1 VRARGKRWTRR
12 ALISIVAAVFVVAGV
27 FQSGLAEH
35 WMRRAL
41 IGQIERRTGT
51 RVQIGGFHFHVWRL
65 QAEIDDLTLHGLEG
79 PGEPPLFHADRVD
92 VAIRVLSFFGRQI
105 ALDKLIV
112 EHPQVAVRIGSNG
125 RSNLPAPK
133 VRARKGMWRET
144 LFRLRIGRLDLRDGS
159 VTFNNRRVP
168 LAVVG
173 RNFEFA
179 LHYEAPPNAPDSYAG
194 QLRWQQVELAQR
206 RYLPFRFDL
215 SAKFTLHR
223 DAFEL
228 DELVWKLPHSEIDL
242 RAELPSFARSDWN
255 LRYRGWLSLAD
266 VRTIFRAPKT
276 PDGIV
281 DFSGQAHY
289 ASATARG
296 STQAGGTRAANAPGV
311 GEWTASGYYHAHDIR
326 MAYQWFH
333 AGGIETSG
341 DYDVA
346 QRRLVVP
353 NLRVRALGGAV
364 NGRLEMDF
372 DGLAFRTDTHL
383 HGASL
388 GSIFAALD
396 NPDFPVH
403 ALHWDGVVDAD
414 SENTWNAN
422 FRHFRTKGET
432 RWSPPAT
439 PAPGL
444 IPVTARI
451 EYDYSEDLR
460 KVEVAPSEITTPK
473 AQVNMNGM
481 LGAADSAMEVK
492 FQTDEL
498 ADWGDFINV
507 LRGPDAASS
516 RIAGKAAW
524 RGRILGPITG
534 PTFIGHV
541 QATDARYNKL
551 YWTRID
557 GDLEYSPDDFRLTKT
572 VVQRVRTSAALDLA
586 LELDGD
592 WSFIPSSPWRLD
604 ARIEH
609 APSDDLQ
616 ALFET
621 NYPVSGFLSGDFHGS
636 GTRAHPMFDANFVY
650 EDIEARG
657 FHFDRLSGQ
666 LHVEHDEVRFSGAE
680 LDKAGGRIAGDF
692 LYRFQEQQATF
703 DLTGTGI
710 ELEKI
715 RELQTASL
723 PVAGRLNFT
732 FRGSGPLRAPV
743 ARGELQVRN
752 LRLGNEVKGDFTG
765 QLASDGQSARVTL
778 ASEPMREKFQGE
790 LTIGF
795 QGEQLVSG
803 RLSVKDFDLDPFIVA
818 GLHLKQLTGHSTAD
832 GTFTISG
839 ALRRPDSI
847 EVKADISRISF
858 NYEFVQLSND
868 GNIRLTYRRNKV
880 RIEQAHLH
888 GPETDFQLSGSG
900 RFDRDRPLDFAL
912 AGAVNLRLLKGLLPE
927 LDARG
932 KADVNVSVEG
942 TMAQP
947 QVTGRAS
954 VRDASAMY
962 ADFPVGLSKV
972 NGDVVFNKSRLLFDR
987 VTAESGGGQLT
998 LNGSVTYEEG
1008 PLRYDIT
1015 ASTSTVRI
1023 RYPAGMSWLAGGTL
1037 QLSGTKD
1044 AALLSGRVQ
1053 VERLLFAQGV
1063 DVASFF
1069 ASAAETAPGLP
1080 STSPFLR
1087 NLAFDVE
1094 GQTSPGARIEWTGAH
1109 IEVDGNV
1116 RLRGTWDRP
1125 VLLGHLH
1132 LLGGEMPFRGNV
1144 FELTRGDVNFANP
1157 FQLDPVLDVEATSTI
1172 DQYQVTIDFSGPA
1185 SRLTLNY
1192 RSDPPLPDSDIVALL
1207 ALGSTGE
1214 AGGLRSQAGAAQ
1226 NYGATALLSEA
1237 ISTGIGGRIEHLFG
1251 ISHFRV
1257 DPFVAGTGT
1266 ESNAAARVTIQQQ
1279 VTHQMMITYSTNA
1292 ATSNQYQLIQVEY
1305 ALKRNLSVVFLRDIN
1320 GTYGFDIKWVKHF
1333 K

>member
-1 VRARGKRWTRR
+1 VSARWKRWTRR
-12 ALISIVAAVFVVAGV
+12 ALISIVAAALVVAGI
-27 FQSGLAEH
+27 FESGLAER

-41 IGQIERRTGT
+41 VSQLEQRTGG
-51 RVQIGGFHFHVWRL
+51 RVHIGGFHFHAWRL
-65 QAEIDDLTLHGLEG
+65 RAEIEDLTLHGLEG

-92 VAIRVLSFFGRQI
+92 VAIRILSFFGREI
-105 ALDKLIV
+105 ALDELIV
-112 EHPQVAVRIGSNG
+112 ERPQVAVRIDSNG
-125 RSNLPAPK
+125 RSNLPSPK
-133 VRARKGMWRET
+133 PRAGARPWRDT
-144 LFRLRIGRLDLRDGS
+144 LFRLRVGKLDLRDGS
-159 VTFNNRRVP
+159 VAFNNRRAP
-168 LAVVG
+168 LAVGG
-173 RNFEFA
+173 RNFEFS
-179 LHYEAPPNAPDSYAG
+179 LHYEAPANAPDSYAG
-194 QLRWQQVELAQR
+194 RLRWQQVELTER

-228 DELVWKLPHSEIDL
+228 DELVWKLPHSELNL

-255 LRYRGWLSLAD
+255 LRYRGRVSLAD
-266 VRTIFRAPKT
+266 VRAIFRAPTT
-276 PDGIV
+276 PDGIA

-289 ASATARG
+289 AAGTQLGAAPARG
-296 STQAGGTRAANAPGV
+296 AGGGGAQAGGA
-311 GEWTASGYYHAHDIR
+311 WTGSGYYHGHDIR
-326 MAYQWFH
+326 MPYQWFH

-341 DYDVA
+341 DYELA

-364 NGRLEMDF
+364 DGRLEMDF
-372 DGLAFRTDTHL
+372 EELAFRTNTHL
-383 HGASL
+383 RGASL
-388 GSIFAALD
+388 ATIFAALD
-396 NPDFPVH
+396 NRDFPVH

-439 PAPGL
+439 LAAGA

-451 EYDYSEDLR
+451 EYDYSQDR
-460 KVEVAPSEITTPK
+460 RRVAVSPSEIRMPK
-473 AQVNMNGM
+473 AQINMDGK
-481 LGAADSAMEVK
+481 LGASDSAMNVTFRAE
-492 FQTDEL
+492 DL
-498 ADWGDFINV
+498 LDWNGFINV
-507 LRGPDAASS
+507 LRGPDAAPS

-524 RGRILGPITG
+524 SGRILGPITG
-534 PTFIGHV
+534 PTFAGHV
-541 QATDARYNKL
+541 QAAEARYDKL
-551 YWTRID
+551 YWDQVD
-557 GDLEYSPDDFRLTKT
+557 GDVEYSPDAFRLTKT
-572 VVQRVRTSAALDLA
+572 VVQRGRTSATLDLA
-586 LELDGD
+586 LELDGK
-592 WSFIPSSPWRLD
+592 WSFIPSSPWTLD
-604 ARIEH
+604 AHAEH

-616 ALFET
+616 AMFET
-621 NYPVSGFLSGDFHGS
+621 NYPISGFLSGDFHGS
-636 GTRAHPMFDANFVY
+636 GTRADPMFDANFVY

-657 FHFDRLSGQ
+657 IHFDRLSGQ
-666 LHVEHDEVRFSGAE
+666 LYLEHDGVRLSGAE
-680 LDKAGGRIAGDF
+680 LRKAGGRVTGEF
-692 LYRFQEQQATF
+692 LYRFQEQQAMF
-703 DLTGTGI
+703 DVTGTGFAI
-710 ELEKI
+710 EKI
-715 RELQTASL
+715 GELQTAAL
-723 PVAGRLNFT
+723 PIGGQLQFNL
-732 FRGSGPLRAPV
+732 RGSGPLRAPV
-743 ARGELQVRN
+743 ARGELRVAN
-752 LRLGNEVKGDFTG
+752 LKLGDEVEGDFTG

-778 ASEPMREKFQGE
+778 ASEPAREKLQGE
-790 LTIGF
+790 LSIGF
-795 QGEQLVSG
+795 TGDQLISG
-803 RLSVKDFDLDPFIVA
+803 RLSTRDFDLDPLIVA
-818 GLHLKQLTGHSTAD
+818 GLHLRHLTGHSTAD
-832 GTFTISG
+832 GVFTISG
-839 ALRRPDSI
+839 ARRQPDSI

-868 GNIRLTYRRNKV
+868 GNIHLTYRRNEV
-880 RIEQAHLH
+880 RIEQARLH
-888 GPETDFQLSGSG
+888 GPETDLQLGGSA
-900 RFDRDRPLDFAL
+900 RFDRDRPLNFAL
-912 AGAVNLRLLKGLLPE
+912 SGGANLRLLKGLLPD

-932 KADVNVSVEG
+932 RTEVNVSVEG
-942 TMAQP
+942 TMARP
-947 QVTGRAS
+947 QFTGRAS
-954 VRDASAMY
+954 VRDASAHY

-972 NGDVVFNKSRLLFDR
+972 NGDFVFDKSRLLFDR

-998 LNGSVTYEEG
+998 LNGSVTYGEG
-1008 PLRYDIT
+1008 PLRYDVT
-1015 ASTSTVRI
+1015 AATSVVRI

-1044 AALLSGRVQ
+1044 AALVSGRVQ

-1069 ASAAETAPGLP
+1069 ASTAETVAGPP
-1080 STSPFLR
+1080 SSSPFLQ

-1144 FELTRGDVNFANP
+1144 FELTRGDINFANP
-1157 FQLDPVLDVEATSTI
+1157 FRLDPVLNVEATSTI
-1172 DQYQVTIDFSGPA
+1172 NQYQVTIDFSGPA
-1185 SRLTLNY
+1185 SRLALNY

-1214 AGGLRSQAGAAQ
+1214 GTALRAQAGAAQ

-1237 ISTGIGGRIEHLFG
+1237 ISSGIGGRIEHLFG

-1266 ESNAAARVTIQQQ
+1266 ESNAAARVTIQER
-1279 VTHQMMITYSTNA
+1279 VTRDLTITYSTNA

-1305 ALKRNLSVVFLRDIN
+1305 SVKRDLSVVFLRDIN